1 MKIIT
6 KEQEKEI
13 ERLKQENRFLK
24 RGYRA
29 MSACIDYERIIVSI
43 LKTLNLNEIEIEDYL
58 LLSEETLEVCETIN
72 NSRIIRLRGEKIY
85 KIIEE
90 ME

>member
-13 ERLKQENRFLK
+13 ERIKEENKFLK

-29 MSACIDYERIIVSI
+29 LSACLDYERCIVSI
-43 LKTLNLNEIEIEDYL
+43 LKTLNLNEIEINDYL
-58 LLSEETLEVCETIN
+58 LLSEETIEIRETEN
-72 NSRIIRLRGEKIY
+72 HSKIIRLRSSL
-85 KIIEE
+85 
-90 ME
+90 

>member
-13 ERLKQENRFLK
+13 ERLKEENKFLK

-29 MSACIDYERIIVSI
+29 LSACIDYERYIVSI
-43 LKTLNLNEIEIEDYL
+43 LKTLNLNEIEIDDCL
-58 LLSEETLEVCETIN
+58 LLSEETLEVCITEN
-72 NSRIIRLRGEKIY
+72 HSQIIRLRSNI
-85 KIIEE
+85 
-90 ME
+90 

>member
-6 KEQEKEI
+6 KGQEKEI
-13 ERLKQENRFLK
+13 EIIKEENKFLK

-43 LKTLNLNEIEIEDYL
+43 LKTLNLNEIEIDDYL
-58 LLSEETLEVCETIN
+58 MLSEETIDVIETIN
-72 NSRIIRLRGEKIY
+72 NSRILRLRSNI
-85 KIIEE
+85 
-90 ME
+90 

>member
-13 ERLKQENRFLK
+13 ERIKKENRFLK

-58 LLSEETLEVCETIN
+58 MLSEETIEVSETTN
-72 NSRIIRLRGEKIY
+72 NSRIIRLRSNI
-85 KIIEE
+85 
-90 ME
+90 